1 MRKSSEFRSAEN
13 LIRSGI
19 MSIINEELKSL
30 IENKNSI
37 KVVSSQ
43 DRNGE
48 INSAPKGSLQI
59 SADNE
64 LTYVEVLES
73 SKSYSNAVYSIWFD
87 KNVSVLVI
95 GEDKESFL
103 IHGRIKKILTCGRE
117 YEEYYSKYQEAKGF
131 DIAAVV
137 KIKAEDVLDL
147 NLAKGIERQKKEH
160 PFFSHY
166 DSLAVNS

>member
-1 MRKSSEFRSAEN
+1 
-13 LIRSGI
+13 
-19 MSIINEELKSL
+19 MSKINEELKKL

-37 KVVSSQ
+37 KVVSTQ
-43 DRNGE
+43 DKEGV

-59 SADNE
+59 SSDDE
-64 LTYVEVLES
+64 LTYVEVLEA

-87 KNVSVLVI
+87 KKVSVLVI
-95 GEDKESFL
+95 GEDKESYL
-103 IHGRIKKILTCGRE
+103 IHGSIKRILTCGQE
-117 YEEYYSKYQEAKGF
+117 YEEYYRKYQEAKGF

-137 KIKAEDVLDL
+137 KISVEDIHDL

-166 DSLAVNS
+166 DSLAVNG

>member
-1 MRKSSEFRSAEN
+1 
-13 LIRSGI
+13 
-19 MSIINEELKSL
+19 MSIISNELKKL
-30 IENKNSI
+30 IEKKNSI

-43 DRNGE
+43 DKEGV
-48 INSAPKGSLQI
+48 INSAPKGSLQV
-59 SADNE
+59 SADDE

-87 KNVSVLVI
+87 KKVTVLVI

-103 IHGRIKKILTCGRE
+103 IHGCIKKILTCGRE
-117 YEEYYSKYQEAKGF
+117 YEAYYSKYQEAKGF

-137 KIKAEDVLDL
+137 KIKVEDVQDL

-166 DSLAVNS
+166 DSLAVNN